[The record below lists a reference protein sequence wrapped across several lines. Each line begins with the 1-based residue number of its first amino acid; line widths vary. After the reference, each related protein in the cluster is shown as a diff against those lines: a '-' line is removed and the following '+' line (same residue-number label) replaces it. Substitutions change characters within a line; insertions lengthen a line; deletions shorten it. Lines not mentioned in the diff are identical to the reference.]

1 MPVYTI
7 SLTEIEEKALVWKTE
22 KTEKTKGE
30 LFDDLV
36 KGTIIAAW
44 IREMKDEENK
54 LITQKYED
62 ATEADKLK
70 VKAILEKEKVK

>member
-1 MPVYTI
+1 MPDYII
-7 SLTEIEEKALVWKTE
+7 SLTDIEEEALVWKTE

-30 LFDDLV
+30 LFDDLI
-36 KGTIIAAW
+36 KGTVI
-44 IREMKDEENK
+44 DEENK

-62 ATEADKLK
+62 ATEADKVK